1 MLRWLLPAWLKHTG
15 EGPLAHE
22 GHTCNG
28 LLGPPTAI
36 ALQTG
41 HIEKTKQRSEKQ
53 SSVLS
58 IDQIQWYTVCN
69 DVHTDF

>member
-1 MLRWLLPAWLKHTG
+1 MAKKAILDLLVFCRVFGYVCFGNSMLR
-15 EGPLAHE
+15 
-22 GHTCNG
+22 
-28 LLGPPTAI
+28 
-36 ALQTG
+36 AL